1 MTACAKSQL
10 LILSGLYY
18 SGHAKSPY
26 KTQSI
31 TIFPNNQ
38 VVDFHALFQ
47 SFFHVNQ
54 HAGLLHR
61 IQFLQSLPKR
71 HNNKQHKK
79 HNGGV
84 DFRMCLTFEYMLLT
98 CFQLLAIASTQRY
111 IRYTDYMYI
120 SENKS
125 KMLLL
130 QIFQDIRCWIIQKNP
145 HSHKP
150 AHLQIEQRNCL
161 FRCIWSFPSL
171 L

>member
-54 HAGLLHR
+54 QVCSIEYSFYNLCLKDT
-61 IQFLQSLPKR
+61 IT
-71 HNNKQHKK
+71 NNIR
-79 HNGGV
+79 NTMGASTV
-84 DFRMCLTFEYMLLT
+84 FNLWVLLT

>member
-1 MTACAKSQL
+1 MQNLHTKHNQL
-10 LILSGLYY
+10 
-18 SGHAKSPY
+18 
-26 KTQSI
+26 
-31 TIFPNNQ
+31 
-38 VVDFHALFQ
+38 Q
-47 SFFHVNQ
+47 SFQITRSSIFMPCSNLFSMSTSRF
-54 HAGLLHR
+54 AHR

-71 HNNKQHKK
+71 HNNKHNKK